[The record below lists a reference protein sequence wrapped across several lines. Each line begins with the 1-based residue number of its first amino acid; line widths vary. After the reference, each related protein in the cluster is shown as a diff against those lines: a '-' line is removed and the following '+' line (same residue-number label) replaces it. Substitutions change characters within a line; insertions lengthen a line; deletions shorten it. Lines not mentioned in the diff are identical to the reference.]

1 MQRCASEY
9 PNDLAVLYYS
19 FLIQESLFELV
30 LLARKKEASNKNSYI
45 SCMTHAKILVILVF
59 QLGPENQLALRKNG
73 VL

>member
-30 LLARKKEASNKNSYI
+30 LLASKKEASIKQTPI
-45 SCMTHAKILVILVF
+45 FPA
-59 QLGPENQLALRKNG
+59 
-73 VL
+73 